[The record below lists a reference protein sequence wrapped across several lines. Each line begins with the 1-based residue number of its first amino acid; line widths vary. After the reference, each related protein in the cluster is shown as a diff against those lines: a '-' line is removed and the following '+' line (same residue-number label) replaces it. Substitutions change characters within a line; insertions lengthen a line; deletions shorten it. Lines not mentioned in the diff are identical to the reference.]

1 MWEHKKSPPAKTNR
15 RALGEPQNNNNKKIY
30 KMKLSL
36 QSLEIADFKGVRH
49 FVFDPDGRNTT
60 ISGPNGAGKST
71 VLDALTWLLFGKD
84 AAGNTKF
91 PIKPTK
97 PDSDELLPD
106 TEPTVDARFTVDDGQ
121 TTPRTVN
128 LQRSHKEKWVKPR
141 GKRKA
146 EFSGYET
153 AYFIDGI
160 KKKEKEFAAFINE
173 LVREDVFRYCT
184 SLTHFLS
191 GIDIKVRRRIL
202 IEMAGVNE
210 ADVPGF
216 DDVKDIVAS
225 HTIDDVIKQRKEN
238 RKQLIRKC
246 DESDGVIAG
255 LKASRPSAAECV
267 LPDIAYSS
275 LTAQI
280 EELRTQRAAI
290 IAGDNSGLQ
299 KEIGGLKDQKRQAL
313 DQHQAESE
321 KVEARRRAIKSQIGD
336 KNIELSKAKS
346 EISLLN
352 HEEERL
358 MKEIALVEKEGKAH
372 ASALNVPPSTCPTCG
387 QDLGDGDHAVDFKKR
402 LIEEAREGRERCAE
416 MWLKLTE
423 HRKEIEAHIAKLEAD
438 CDVVS
443 AEIKRL
449 SAALEELALPE
460 KPDTATIDAKIERLT
475 AQISEAK
482 HDTTT
487 IDAEI
492 DHLAI
497 RISEYDTAKSNA
509 EQARKIDELIA
520 EQEKQQ
526 RAVGLEADEADRVIA
541 SLEAFVAEKI
551 LLTEAKVNALFEPY
565 KWRMF
570 KPTINGGMQNDCELL
585 IPSASGAMVE
595 YSKAG
600 SRGEQIAA
608 GVAVTQVLSK
618 HFGVSLPLFIDNA
631 ESLTIQLQT
640 INCQVIKLEAV
651 GWVDGKIHVDIEDK
665 KENTKCL

>member
-1 MWEHKKSPPAKTNR
+1 MELR
-15 RALGEPQNNNNKKIY
+15 
-30 KMKLSL
+30 L

-49 FVFDPDGRNTT
+49 FVFDPNGRNAT

-128 LQRSHKEKWVKPR
+128 LIRAHKEKWVKPR

-146 EFSGYET
+146 ELNGYET

-160 KKKEKEFAAFINE
+160 TKKEKEFSAFINE

-184 SLTHFLS
+184 SLTHFLN

-202 IEMAGVNE
+202 IEMAGVDE

-246 DESDGVIAG
+246 DEFDGVIAG
-255 LKASRPSAAECV
+255 LKASRPSADECAT
-267 LPDIAYSS
+267 PDVAYES
-275 LTAQI
+275 LKAQI

-290 IAGDNSGLQ
+290 IAGDNSVLR
-299 KEIGGLKDQKRQAL
+299 KELNALKDKKRQTL
-313 DQHQAESE
+313 EQHQVESE
-321 KVEARRRAIKSQIGD
+321 NIEARRRSFKNKIGY

-346 EISLLN
+346 EIGLLN
-352 HEEERL
+352 REEEQL
-358 MKEIALVEKEGKAH
+358 MKELERVEKEGKAH
-372 ASALNVPPSTCPTCG
+372 ANTLNAPPSTCPTCG
-387 QDLGDGDHAVDFKKR
+387 QGLGDGEHAVGFKKR
-402 LIEEAREGRERCAE
+402 LIEEEREGRERCAE

-423 HRKEIEAHIAKLEAD
+423 DRKEIEERRAKLDAD

-443 AEIKRL
+443 EEIKRF
-449 SAALEELALPE
+449 SAAIDELALPE
-460 KPDTATIDAKIERLT
+460 KPDTATIDAEIERLT
-475 AQISEAK
+475 EQMSEAT
-482 HDTTT
+482 HDITT

-509 EQARKIDELIA
+509 EQARKIDELI
-520 EQEKQQ
+520 EKQEKLQ
-526 RAVGLEADEADRVIA
+526 RAAGLAADEADRTIA
-541 SLEAFVAEKI
+541 SLEAFVAERI

-565 KWRMF
+565 EWRMF
-570 KPTINGGMQNDCELL
+570 KPTINGGMQDDCELL
-585 IPSASGAMVE
+585 IPSSSGAMVE

-608 GVAVTQVLSK
+608 GVAITQVLSK

-631 ESLTIQLQT
+631 ESLTIKLQT

-665 KENTKCL
+665 KEDTK

>member
-1 MWEHKKSPPAKTNR
+1 MWEHKKAHRKKQTGGLGANHKTTTT
-15 RALGEPQNNNNKKIY
+15 QKIY
-30 KMKLSL
+30 KMELRL
-36 QSLEIADFKGVRH
+36 QSLEITDFKGVRH
-49 FVFDPDGRNTT
+49 FVFEPDGRNAT

-91 PIKPTK
+91 PIKPNE
-97 PDSDELLPD
+97 PGSDDLALN
-106 TEPTVDARFTVDDGQ
+106 TEPTVDARFIVDDGS

-146 EFSGYET
+146 EFNGYET

-160 KKKEKEFAAFINE
+160 TKKEKEFVAFINE

-184 SLTHFLS
+184 SLTHFLA

-202 IEMAGVNE
+202 IEMAGVDE

-246 DESDGVIAG
+246 DEFDGVIAG
-255 LKASRPSAAECV
+255 LKASRPSAAECA
-267 LPDIAYSS
+267 LPDVAYES
-275 LTAQI
+275 LKTQL

-299 KEIGGLKDQKRQAL
+299 KEINALKDQQRQAL
-313 DQHQAESE
+313 EQHQADSE
-321 KVEARRRAIKSQIGD
+321 KVAARRRTLKNKIGD
-336 KNIELSKAKS
+336 KNIELSKVKS
-346 EISLLN
+346 EIGLLN
-352 HEEERL
+352 REEEHL
-358 MKEIALVEKEGKAH
+358 MRELERVEKEGKAH
-372 ASALNVPPSTCPTCG
+372 ANTLNTPPSTCPTCG
-387 QDLGDGDHAVDFKKR
+387 QGLGDGEHAVDFKKR

-423 HRKEIEAHIAKLEAD
+423 HRKEIEAHRAKLEAD

-443 AEIKRL
+443 EEIKRL

-460 KPDTATIDAKIERLT
+460 KPDTTTIDAEIERLT
-475 AQISEAK
+475 AQMGDAT
-482 HDTTT
+482 HDTAT

-497 RISEYDTAKSNA
+497 RISEYDAAKSNA
-509 EQARKIDELIA
+509 EQARKIDDLIE
-520 EQEKQQ
+520 EQKKQQ
-526 RAVGLEADEADRVIA
+526 RAAGLEADEADRVIA

-631 ESLTIQLQT
+631 ESLTIKLQT
-640 INCQVIKLEAV
+640 INCQVIKLEAID
-651 GWVDGKIHVDIEDK
+651 WVDGKIHVDIEDK
-665 KENTKCL
+665 KEDIK